1 MIAFISGKVISIS
14 ENNYIIIVNNGIGY
28 EVYVKDSKIYYDSSG
43 LIIKEKIT
51 LWISTIQ
58 REDGITLYGFVGFEQ
73 RKLFN
78 RLLSIQGVGPKSAM
92 LILNKYEPPE
102 FYSLVKQI
110 IIDMESDPKR
120 DVQMEIGINGIGPVA
135 AIKIVNAI
143 SKVLSSQNI

>member
-14 ENNYIIIVNNGIGY
+14 ENNYIVIVNNGIGY
-28 EVYVKDSKIYYDSSG
+28 EVHVKDAQIYSG
-43 LIIKEKIT
+43 NNKEIQ

-78 RLLSIQGVGPKSAM
+78 RLLAVQGVGPKSAM

-110 IIDMESDPKR
+110 MIDMESDSKR
-120 DVQMEIGINGIGPVA
+120 DVQMEIGIMGIGPVA
-135 AIKIVNAI
+135 AIKIVNGI

>member
-28 EVYVKDSKIYYDSSG
+28 EVHVKDGKIYSG
-43 LIIKEKIT
+43 NDQEIQ

-58 REDGITLYGFVGFEQ
+58 REDGINLYGFERFEQ

-78 RLLSIQGVGPKSAM
+78 RLLAIQGVGPKTAM
-92 LILNKYEPPE
+92 LLLNKYEPPE
-102 FYSLVKQI
+102 FYRKIKHIVINVGNKNI
-110 IIDMESDPKR
+110 VE
-120 DVQMEIGINGIGPVA
+120 EIGIKGIGLKA
-135 AIKIVNAI
+135 AVKIVNAM

>member
-28 EVYVKDSKIYYDSSG
+28 EVYVKDSKIYVGIDTSIS
-43 LIIKEKIT
+43 IK
-51 LWISTIQ
+51 LWISTVQ
-58 REDGITLYGFVGFEQ
+58 REDGITLYGFKEFEQ

-78 RLLSIQGVGPKSAM
+78 RLLSVQGVGPKSAM

-102 FYSLVKQI
+102 FYSLIKQI
-110 IIDMESDPKR
+110 MINTKLNVKIDRQD
-120 DVQMEIGINGIGPVA
+120 EIGINGIGSVA

-143 SKVLSSQNI
+143 SKVLSS

>member
-28 EVYVKDSKIYYDSSG
+28 EVHVKDSKIYSG
-43 LIIKEKIT
+43 NEEEIK

-102 FYSLVKQI
+102 FYDVIKQI
-110 IIDMESDPKR
+110 MINMKLGVKMSVKN
-120 DVQMEIGINGIGPVA
+120 EIGVKGIGPNVA
-135 AIKIVNAI
+135 LVIVNGI
-143 SKVLSSQNI
+143 SKVLSS

>member
-28 EVYVKDSKIYYDSSG
+28 EVHVKESKIYVGIDTSI
-43 LIIKEKIT
+43 LIK
-51 LWISTIQ
+51 LWISTVQ
-58 REDGITLYGFVGFEQ
+58 REDGITLYGFKEFEQ

-78 RLLSIQGVGPKSAM
+78 RLLKVQGVGPKTAM

-110 IIDMESDPKR
+110 MTDMKSDPKR
-120 DVQMEIGINGIGPVA
+120 DMQLEININGVGQSA